1 MNLWRTEAINRRLLI
16 FKYVENAYRNF
27 IAQFLKMTF

>member
-1 MNLWRTEAINRRLLI
+1 MNLWRTEEINRWLLI
-16 FKYVENAYRNF
+16 FKYVENAYGNF